1 MLDRFFL
8 FLDGGGNTNVHNKK
22 GYKFTIIINRTMASQ
37 LIRHIK
43 DVKNI

>member
-8 FLDGGGNTNVHNKK
+8 FLDDGANTNVKNKK
-22 GYKFTIIINRTMASQ
+22 GYKFTIIINRTMVSQ
-37 LIRHIK
+37 LIWYIK